1 MDWNYPLSVDGHF
14 FARREMAAMA
24 ALISFDAP
32 NSFENQLQIFRPWF
46 LNRYGIGYKKSKI
59 MNIPCNRVQTE
70 VNNLSGNIDAA
81 EMLAQWQQGYQ
92 IDYKKLFGMINESVH
107 QEIVLPLTLRQ
118 RIEQK

>member
-1 MDWNYPLSVDGHF
+1 
-14 FARREMAAMA
+14 MA